1 MEDQTISQPEKQE
14 ESKSNFKYFPFFN
27 KKQPIFVLV
36 LLGIIFYCT
45 SLYNEYALDDG
56 IVIHQ
61 NNYVLKGVAGIKDL
75 MNRDLYDAF
84 YRRMN
89 AIDQLQGGRYHPLAT
104 ISYAIEQEFI
114 GPYRTGYYEF
124 VQDINRNGTL
134 DKGEVLQPDVS
145 TTDKVSKNINTNVT
159 KKPDAKED
167 RLTQKA
173 QAQLND
179 YEYNDFVDKN
189 GDGVA
194 QQEECFTCWDKN
206 KNFANDPSEDL
217 NADGVF
223 NEADCQVYRADLRHF
238 NNIWLYVLGCVLLYL
253 VFVKYI
259 FKDNPDMAFL
269 AALIFLAHPVHSEV
283 IANVK
288 GRDEILSLIFMS
300 LTFLFS
306 FKFMNNKKTST
317 LTVASIMFLLALL
330 SKEFAIMLLLLI
342 PIAMFVF
349 NKIKIDVLPL
359 TLLTICY
366 LLVFFLMIAIKLM
379 LVPAVPPIVM
389 ILSGVVVF
397 MVLSV
402 LLFRKTFFNKE
413 LNALMIGLFA
423 FSLLYI
429 GLRLNAVSI
438 AAGVPDKELLNDPYL
453 LANGEEKFATKI
465 FVLLKYIVLA
475 VFPKN
480 LTCDYSYDS
489 IPYRH
494 YMDFGFILSLLLNL
508 TLLILGIVLVIK
520 RHVMGFAIIT
530 YFAFLLLVSN
540 FIFAI
545 GATMHEGFLFHAS
558 IGFAIA
564 FSWLIVT
571 GFDKLKNIPFFVRRS
586 VLFVSMTLII
596 FLFGCKTW
604 ERNGDWK
611 NDVTLFLKDVKTS
624 PNSVLVLG
632 NAGARWID
640 LADTREITG
649 ILEPGQDSTRYNDYN
664 GTLVITDEEL
674 KESGLAT
681 KREVALNRGIEYLKH
696 AVELHPRYVNGY
708 LNLGLASYKLNDD
721 WDAVFY
727 WKMAE
732 HLYPKNPYLELY
744 YRVYSGVLKER
755 AATAFNNGDLKNAA
769 LLNCYWTIIKPNDS
783 EAWYCLGGVYFNQ
796 KRFSLAEKAWRKAL
810 EIDPNYDEV
819 KKVMQSLPAK

>member
-1 MEDQTISQPEKQE
+1 MEDQQINQPEIQE
-14 ESKSNFKYFPFFN
+14 EPRSSFKYFPFFN

-36 LLGIIFYCT
+36 LLGIIFYST

-75 MNRDLYDAF
+75 VNKDLYDAF

-89 AIDQLQGGRYHPLAT
+89 ASDQLQGGRYHPLAT
-104 ISYAIEQEFI
+104 ISYALEQEFI
-114 GPYRTGYYEF
+114 GAYRTGYYNF
-124 VQDINRNGTL
+124 VEDINQNDVL
-134 DKGEVLQPDVS
+134 DQGKVELPDVS
-145 TTDKVSKNINTNVT
+145 ITKNPSKNIKTDVT
-159 KKPDAKED
+159 KNAEAKDDHQSLKAKE
-167 RLTQKA
+167 
-173 QAQLND
+173 QLND

-189 GDGVA
+189 SDGIA
-194 QQEECFTCWDKN
+194 QKEECYTCWDRN
-206 KNFANDPSEDL
+206 KNFADDPSEDL

-223 NEADCQVYRADLRHF
+223 NEVDCQVYRADVRHF

-253 VFVKYI
+253 VLVKYM
-259 FKDNPDMAFL
+259 FKANPDMAFL

-283 IANVK
+283 VANIK
-288 GRDEILSLIFMS
+288 GRDEIFCLIFMS

-317 LTVASIMFLLALL
+317 LIIASFMFLLALL

-349 NKIKIDVLPL
+349 NKIKIVVIPF
-359 TLLTICY
+359 TLMTVCF
-366 LLVFFLMIAIKLM
+366 LLVFFLMIGIKLI

-389 ILSGVVVF
+389 ILSGVMVF
-397 MVLSV
+397 VLISGI
-402 LLFRKTFFNKE
+402 LFRKTFVNKE
-413 LNALMIGLFA
+413 LNALMMGLFA

-429 GLRLNAVSI
+429 GLRLNAVSL
-438 AAGVPDKELLNDPYL
+438 AAGIPDKELLNDPYL
-453 LANGEEKFATKI
+453 MANGEEKFATKI

-475 VFPKN
+475 VFPKS
-480 LTCDYSYDS
+480 LTCDYSYDT

-494 YMDFGFILSLLLNL
+494 FMDFGFIFSLLLNL
-508 TLLILGIVLVIK
+508 ALLILGFVLVIK
-520 RHVMGFAIIT
+520 RHVMGFAIIS
-530 YFAFLLLVSN
+530 YFAFLLLCSN

-545 GATMHEGFLFHAS
+545 GTAMHEGFLFHAS

-564 FSWLIVT
+564 FSWLIIT
-571 GFDKLKNIPFFVRRS
+571 GFDKLKNVSFITRRS
-586 VLFVSMTLII
+586 VLLVSLTLII

-604 ERNGDWK
+604 ERNRDWK

-649 ILEPGQDSTRYNDYN
+649 VLEPGQDSTRYNDYN
-664 GTLVITDEEL
+664 GTLVITDKEL
-674 KESGLAT
+674 QESGLAT
-681 KREVALNRGIEYLKH
+681 KREVALNIGVEYLIH

-721 WDAVFY
+721 WAAVFY

-810 EIDPNYDEV
+810 TIDPNYEEV
-819 KKVMQSLPAK
+819 KKVMLSLPNK